1 MKKILTTA
9 LFVTTVM
16 TFAQAQISAGLT
28 LAPVVPTGGYA
39 KFAGIGFGLTG
50 EGRYVLNDQMTVG
63 INVGHYR
70 TPTKD
75 LQVPLQFRDGVFAVG
90 YRGNYRSTFVTSV
103 TEYFLLEDE
112 LRPFVGLEAGAFITG
127 YTWKE
132 DEAEV
137 TQAPEFKESKV
148 GFGLAPIVGALYEL
162 NDGLELSATIKYTL
176 TGASVQIFENP
187 GVDEKS
193 IHLLTI
199 NFGIRIT
206 PSEF

>member
-1 MKKILTTA
+1 MKKIVATA
-9 LFVTTVM
+9 VFLM
-16 TFAQAQISAGLT
+16 TIICFAQAQISAGLT
-28 LAPVVPTGGYA
+28 VGPAIPTGGYA
-39 KFAGIGFGLTG
+39 KFAGIGFGVVG
-50 EGRYVLNDQMTVG
+50 EGRYVLTDQISVG

-75 LQVPLQFRDGVFAVG
+75 LNVPLQFQDGVFAVG
-90 YRGNYRSTFVTSV
+90 YKGNYRSTSV
-103 TEYFLLEDE
+103 TTVSEYFLLEDE
-112 LRPFVGLEAGAFITG
+112 FRPFAGLEAGAFITG

-132 DEAEV
+132 DEEVV

-148 GFGLAPIVGALYEL
+148 GFGIAPIIGALYEL

-176 TGASVQIFENP
+176 TGASVQVFENP
-187 GVDEKS
+187 AFEEKS
-193 IHLLTI
+193 IHLLTV